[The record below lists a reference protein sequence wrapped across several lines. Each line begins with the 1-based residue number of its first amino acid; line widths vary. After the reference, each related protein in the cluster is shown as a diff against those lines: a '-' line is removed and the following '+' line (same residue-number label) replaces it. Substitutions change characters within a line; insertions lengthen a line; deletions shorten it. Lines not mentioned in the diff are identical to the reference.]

1 MSKKSEKDREVE
13 LQRLQKVVREGMAKK
28 AAEVGRRKSA

>member
-13 LQRLQKVVREGMAKK
+13 LQRLQKVVREGLKQ
-28 AAEVGRRKSA
+28 AAVERAQRAS